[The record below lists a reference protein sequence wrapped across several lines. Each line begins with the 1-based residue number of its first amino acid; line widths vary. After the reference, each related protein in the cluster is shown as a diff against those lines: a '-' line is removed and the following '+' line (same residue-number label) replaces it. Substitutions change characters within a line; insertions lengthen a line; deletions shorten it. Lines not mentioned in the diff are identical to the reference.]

1 VEDISMTKPE
11 EEKKSIKDT
20 KFSRMLQDYWGV
32 DDWIGLGLAAAGVF
46 YYLFKGMLI
55 NYPGWHAFYDSIHA
69 ELIGIGVT
77 VLILGNAN
85 QHMRIQQ
92 EKRRLILQMGSPDNA
107 FAIEAVRQLRA
118 RGWLFDGTVNGAFL
132 QKASL
137 VGADLSKAVLINA
150 NLFQAHL
157 ERANIRRA
165 NLQKA
170 NLDWAQL
177 KGADLSLSKLNN
189 SNIKGS
195 NLVDTNLSYASL
207 NRVNLSF
214 SKLPGAQLYGAQI
227 DNSIL
232 YSTDLSKIYYDENTT
247 WIGSKYNIGEN
258 GTKWP
263 NGFDPQAAGCIL
275 VEDE

>member
-55 NYPGWHAFYDSIHA
+55 NYPGWHTFYESIHA

-92 EKRRLILQMGSPDNA
+92 EKRRLILQMGSPDNS
-107 FAIEAVRQLRA
+107 FAREAVRQLKFNKIK
-118 RGWLFDGTVNGAFL
+118 WLKDGSLNFINLSEADLSGAHLEKANLRKSNLRHTILNETNLWLANLNEAHMENAFL
-132 QKASL
+132 NDAKLRGANLNKATLIQAYLEGADISDAKL
-137 VGADLSKAVLINA
+137 NDAELWKANLNGADLRGAHLGGAVLRKIIFNSDT
-150 NLFQAHL
+150 
-157 ERANIRRA
+157 I
-165 NLQKA
+165 
-170 NLDWAQL
+170 WT
-177 KGADLSLSKLNN
+177 GAKY
-189 SNIKGS
+189 
-195 NLVDTNLSYASL
+195 T
-207 NRVNLSF
+207 
-214 SKLPGAQLYGAQI
+214 Q
-227 DNSIL
+227 
-232 YSTDLSKIYYDENTT
+232 NTQ
-247 WIGSKYNIGEN
+247 
-258 GTKWP
+258 WP
-263 NGFDPQAAGCIL
+263 EGFDPEAAGCIL